1 MQIIKT
7 VGGTLNLIAREP
19 ILATKSYTLKITSKN
34 KNKVIL
40 TDTNPSFLS
49 VLFYTT
55 YTTIQTFLE
64 SSFYTLEITNT
75 TDDTLIFRD
84 MIFCTDQP
92 AKNFKTTSGIY
103 NEHDTGANEYK
114 YYTKP

>member
-7 VGGTLNLIAREP
+7 VGGTFNLIAREP
-19 ILATKSYTLKITSKN
+19 ILATKDYTLQIISKN

-55 YTTIQTFLE
+55 YITTQTFLE
-64 SSFYTLEITNT
+64 SSFYTLELTNT
-75 TDDTLIFRD
+75 TDGTVIFKD

-92 AKNFKTTSGIY
+92 SKNFKTTSGIY
-103 NEHDTGANEYK
+103 QEHDTGANEYK
-114 YYTKP
+114 YYTAP